1 MDTPLKILFAE
12 DISLHFEYARLAI
25 KAEDIPFESVCVD
38 TEADFKKQLGAFAPD
53 IVVSD
58 YEMPRFD
65 GRKALEITK
74 KHNRFLPFIM
84 LTGSDNEEIA
94 LACMRA
100 GADDYVLKDKI
111 KRLPFA
117 IREAMIR
124 VKALHEKEQITH
136 ALRQSEHKY
145 RMLAVKSADIIF
157 TLDLNLNYTFVSD
170 AIERITGEKPE
181 DYKKRNVIESMTE
194 ESRKAV
200 AQLFQEEMALEASG
214 TADPDRSRM
223 IELTEYHPK
232 GHLLYFESSLS
243 FMRDEKGNPIGIMGV
258 SRDITDRKL
267 AEQKLEASEK
277 RHKTLI
283 SEMIQ
288 GLAQHEIIQD
298 KNGKVVDY
306 RFLDVNPA
314 FEKLTGLKA
323 KYILGKT
330 VLEVLPKTENYWI
343 ENYGKVAL
351 TGEHMVFEEYS
362 REIGKYFEVMA
373 YRNQKNQFVTIF
385 HDVTDKH
392 LAEEARKASEK
403 QYRML
408 AENSA
413 DVIFI
418 MDLELNFTYVSPA
431 IERITGFSV
440 KETLK
445 RKVFDSFT
453 DESKQ
458 QVINLLQK
466 ELELEKQ
473 GQAEPNRTRIIQVQ
487 EYHKEGHLI
496 HVESSLSFLR
506 DQSGQA
512 TGIMGVT
519 RDITDKVKAEES
531 LRQASLIIKNSP
543 VVAILWENTAEKPTL
558 YISENC
564 EILFGYPAESFLS
577 GEINFRNLVHPDDV
591 ERVATEVAENK
602 NKPNTKSFSHV
613 PYRIIRADGEVI
625 WVQDVT
631 TIIRNESGAI
641 THMQG
646 IISDITERTEAEL
659 AAEQSH
665 EMLSKLANQ
674 VPGVVYQY
682 QLWPNGHSAFIYAS
696 EGMWLIY
703 EFHPQDLIQ
712 DASPVFERLHPE
724 DREYIYQSIL
734 ESAEKQSIYEQE
746 FRVVLPEQGLRWRY
760 CHARPEKMPD
770 GSTLWHGII
779 MDITDRKEAERA
791 QRKSEAQYRQVF
803 ENAPIGLLNFDQD
816 GIIVNC
822 NQNFIDIIGSSAE
835 KLIGL
840 DMTKLPNENV
850 HAAITHALA
859 GHKASWEG
867 RYSSVTAD
875 KSTEVNLQLVPV
887 MDDQKKLIGGIGIVH
902 DITERIESER
912 KIRQSEERFRLVYE
926 NSPIGII
933 NFDATGK
940 VVDCNRQFLDI
951 IGSTPEKVFGLDLTK
966 LPNKQVVHAV
976 QSSLAG
982 KRAIFEGKY
991 VPVTGSRSAELRMHF
1006 SPLRDEVE
1014 TILGGVG
1021 IIEDITERK
1030 QNEEKLRQSDRI
1042 FTHAMDMLCIA
1053 GFDGYFK
1060 ILNPAWSK
1068 VLGYTTEELLAKPW
1082 ISFVHP
1088 DDVEATENAGPTLID
1103 GKEVYQFTNRYI
1115 CKDGSVKWLAW
1126 NSFPYKEEGV
1136 MFGAVRD
1143 VTKQIE
1149 DRKILEESEK
1159 RFAKTFYAS
1168 PISLAI
1174 ARKSDGSIQD
1184 VNDAFCRLSGFTKE
1198 AILHK
1203 TPIELK
1209 LTSKQAFIQALKTL
1223 DNNGHF
1229 INEEMYFKNRQGE
1242 EKIILLSLE
1251 PFEIKG
1257 EEHLLASFIDI
1268 TDRKM
1273 YEAELTKLTRAV
1285 EQSPVSIV
1293 ITNLEG
1299 TIEYINPKVCE
1310 ITGYKAKEL
1319 IGQNPRVLNSGEK
1332 PESEYREM
1340 YDTLARGETWQ
1351 GEFHNKKKNGELYWE
1366 SASISPVINDL
1377 GEMTHYIAVKEDI
1390 TDWKKLRNELIA
1402 SEERYRDMCESNPLP
1417 MWIYDVDTL
1426 AFVEVNQA
1434 AVHKYGYTEAE
1445 FLSMTLKDIRPP
1457 EDIPHLLENV
1467 ATVHD
1472 HYQKSDQW
1480 RHLTKDG
1487 KQLEVEI
1494 NSHTVISPE
1503 GYNRRMVLINDVT
1516 EREATA
1522 RAMQQAKEMAE
1533 ASSRLK
1539 TNFLNNISH
1548 EVRTPLNGILGVMSL
1563 LSDPEMD
1570 AEERESLNE
1579 IVNISSQRLMQTIT
1593 DYMDISLITAG
1604 NMEKSLK
1611 TVPVVP
1617 VIEKL
1622 HNKFE
1627 HAISS
1632 KGLAFDL
1639 QMPEQADRHFVHT
1652 DQELLE
1658 KVMIHLLSNAEKFT
1672 DKGKITLG
1680 YLITETGMQ
1689 FFVKDTGKGI
1699 KKEYQKRVFEIFS
1712 QEEEGNVR
1720 KFEGSGLGLAII
1732 KGIAGLLEARLSFES
1747 VPGQGSAFYFTL
1759 PQAASVSAE
1768 KDKTTKKGASLNEQ
1782 PLVLIAEDDESNFQV
1797 MDMIVRKQTK
1807 ARVLWAQ
1814 NGQEAVDLFA
1824 QNPQLDLILMDLKMP
1839 VKDGFLAT
1847 QEIRKAD
1854 KKIPIIAI
1862 TAYAM
1867 SGDEK
1872 RALDAGCDDYLAKPV
1887 TLKVLMNKLEEYGL
1901 KRK

>member
-12 DISLHFEYARLAI
+12 DISLHFEFARLAI
-25 KAEDIPFESVCVD
+25 KAEHIPFDSVCVD
-38 TEADFKKQLGAFAPD
+38 TEADFKKQLDAFAPD

-65 GRKALEITK
+65 GRKALELTK

-124 VKALHEKEQITH
+124 VKALHEKEQITL
-136 ALRQSEHKY
+136 ALRESEHKY

-157 TLDLNLNYTFVSD
+157 TLDLDLKSTFVSD
-170 AIERITGEKPE
+170 AIERITGKKPE
-181 DYKKRNVIESMTE
+181 EYKEKSVTKNMTE
-194 ESRKAV
+194 ESRKSV
-200 AQLFQEEMALEASG
+200 TQLYQQEMALEASG
-214 TADPDRSRM
+214 TADPDRSHM

-243 FMRDEKGNPIGIMGV
+243 FMRDEMGRPIGIMGV

-267 AEQKLEASEK
+267 AEQKLETSEK
-277 RHKTLI
+277 KHKTLI
-283 SEMIQ
+283 TEMIQ
-288 GLAQHEIIQD
+288 GLAVHEIIQD

-323 KYILGKT
+323 KNIIGKT
-330 VLEVLPKTENYWI
+330 VLEVLPNTENYWI

-351 TGEHMVFEEYS
+351 TGEPMVFEEYS
-362 REIGKYFEVMA
+362 REIGKYFNIMA
-373 YRNQKNQFVTIF
+373 YRNQQNQFVAIL

-392 LAEEARKASEK
+392 LAEEARKASEQ

-413 DVIFI
+413 DVIFTI
-418 MDLELNFTYVSPA
+418 DLELNFTFVSPA
-431 IERITGFSV
+431 IERITGFTV
-440 KETLK
+440 EETLK
-445 RKVFDSFT
+445 RKVFDNFT
-453 DESKQ
+453 DESKHK
-458 QVINLLQK
+458 VYSLLQS
-466 ELELEKQ
+466 ELELEKK
-473 GQAEPNRTRIIQVQ
+473 GQADPNRTRTIQIQ
-487 EYHKEGHLI
+487 EYHKKGHIL

-506 DQSGQA
+506 DHTGQA

-519 RDITDKVKAEES
+519 RNITEKVIAEES
-531 LRQASLIIKNSP
+531 LRQASLIIKNSQ
-543 VVAILWENTAEKPTL
+543 VVAILWENTPEKGIV

-564 EILFGYPAESFLS
+564 ASLFGYDAENFLS
-577 GEINFRNLVHPDDV
+577 ADISYQDLVHPDDA

-602 NKPNTKSFSHV
+602 SNPNTKNFSHA
-613 PYRIIRADGEVI
+613 PYRVIRADGEVI
-625 WVQDVT
+625 WVQDAT
-631 TIIRNESGAI
+631 TILRNESGTI

-646 IISDITERTEAEL
+646 IISDVTERIQANEQQEALLTSLNQAQQIAGLGSWEAEL
-659 AAEQSH
+659 PSGNQSWSDNYYRMLGLEPGQVTPSSDYFWKQVHPDDIGLVKQMAERAINKQQ
-665 EMLSKLANQ
+665 KLRYEFRMCLPDGEVKWFYN
-674 VPGVVYQY
+674 
-682 QLWPNGHSAFIYAS
+682 QLWPTVI
-696 EGMWLIY
+696 EGK
-703 EFHPQDLIQ
+703 
-712 DASPVFERLHPE
+712 
-724 DREYIYQSIL
+724 SI
-734 ESAEKQSIYEQE
+734 
-746 FRVVLPEQGLRWRY
+746 GLS
-760 CHARPEKMPD
+760 
-770 GSTLWHGII
+770 GVT
-779 MDITDRKEAERA
+779 MDITDRKQAEEKLLA
-791 QRKSEAQYRQVF
+791 SEEQFRQVF
-803 ENAPIGLLNFDQD
+803 ENSPVGLISFNEQ
-816 GIIVNC
+816 GVITNC
-822 NQNFIDIIGSSAE
+822 NQQFVEIIGSSYE

-840 DMTKLPNENV
+840 DMTKLPDEYIRKAV
-850 HAAITHALA
+850 LKTLA
-859 GHKASWEG
+859 GENAMHEG
-867 RYSSVTAD
+867 LYKSVTAN
-875 KSTEVNLQLVPV
+875 KSTEVNVQFAPI
-887 MDDQKKLIGGIGIVH
+887 QNAKGQITGGVGIVE
-902 DITERIESER
+902 DITERIAAAREIHQSQER
-912 KIRQSEERFRLVYE
+912 YRMVYDY
-926 NSPIGII
+926 SPIGII

-940 VVDCNRQFLDI
+940 IVDCNRQFLDI
-951 IGSTPEKVFGLDLTK
+951 INTTPEKLFGLDLTK
-966 LPNKQVVHAV
+966 LPNKLVANAV
-976 QSSLAG
+976 KKTLAG
-982 KRAIFEGKY
+982 EQTKYEGKY
-991 VPVTGSRSAELRMHF
+991 VPVTGTRTAELHMHF
-1006 SPLRDEVE
+1006 SPFRDEDE
-1014 TILGGVG
+1014 TVLGGVG

-1030 QNEEKLRQSDRI
+1030 QTEEKLRQSDRI
-1042 FTHAMDMLCIA
+1042 FKHALDMLCIA

-1060 ILNPAWSK
+1060 TLNPAWSQ

-1082 ISFVHP
+1082 INFVHP
-1088 DDVEATENAGPTLID
+1088 DDVEATENAKATLID
-1103 GKEVYQFTNRYI
+1103 GKEIYQFTNRFI

-1143 VTKQIE
+1143 VTRQIQ
-1149 DRKILEESEK
+1149 DRQILEESEK

-1174 ARKSDGSIQD
+1174 ARTSDASIQD
-1184 VNDAFCRLSGFTKE
+1184 VNDAFCRLSGFGRE
-1198 AILHK
+1198 DILHK
-1203 TPIELK
+1203 SPIELK
-1209 LTSKQAFIQALKTL
+1209 LISKQVFIRALKTL
-1223 DNNGHF
+1223 DKTGLF
-1229 INEEMYFKNRQGE
+1229 INEEMQFKTRKGE
-1242 EKIILLSLE
+1242 ERTVLLSLE

-1257 EEHLLASFIDI
+1257 EGHFLASFIDI
-1268 TDRKM
+1268 TDRKQH
-1273 YEAELTKLTRAV
+1273 EAELTKLTRAV
-1285 EQSPVSIV
+1285 EQSPASIV
-1293 ITNLEG
+1293 ITDLEG

-1310 ITGYKAKEL
+1310 ITGYTPKEL
-1319 IGQNPRVLNSGEK
+1319 IGQNPRILNSGEK

-1340 YDTLARGETWQ
+1340 YATLARGNTWR

-1366 SASISPVINDL
+1366 SASISPVINDM
-1377 GEMTHYIAVKEDI
+1377 GEMTHFIAVKEDI
-1390 TDWKKLRNELIA
+1390 TEWKKLRNELIA
-1402 SEERYRDMCESNPLP
+1402 SEERYRDMFKSNPLP
-1417 MWIYDVDTL
+1417 MWIYDMDTL

-1434 AVHKYGYTEAE
+1434 AVDKYGYSEAE

-1457 EDIPHLLENV
+1457 EDIPGLLENV
-1467 ATVHD
+1467 ATVHE
-1472 HYQKSDQW
+1472 HYQRSDQW

-1487 KQLEVEI
+1487 KRLDVEI
-1494 NSHTVISPE
+1494 NLHTVISPE

-1548 EVRTPLNGILGVMSL
+1548 EVRTPLNGILGVISL
-1563 LSDPEMD
+1563 LSDPEME

-1579 IVNISSQRLMQTIT
+1579 IVTISSERLIQTIT
-1593 DYMDISLITAG
+1593 DYMDISLITSG
-1604 NMEKSLK
+1604 NMTKSLK
-1611 TVPVVP
+1611 TVSVVP

-1622 HNKFE
+1622 HKKFIPN
-1627 HAISS
+1627 ISS

-1639 QMPEQADRHFVHT
+1639 QMPKQADKHFVHT

-1658 KVMIHLLSNAEKFT
+1658 KVLIHLLNNAEKFT

-1680 YLITETGMQ
+1680 YRITENGMQ

-1732 KGIAGLLEARLSFES
+1732 KGIADLLEARLSFQS
-1747 VPGQGSAFYFTL
+1747 APGQGSTFYFTL
-1759 PQAASVSAE
+1759 PESAISSDE
-1768 KDKTTKKGASLNEQ
+1768 NKKTTKKGAALNEQ

-1797 MDMIVRKQTK
+1797 MDMIVRKQTN
-1807 ARVLWAQ
+1807 ATVLWAQ
-1814 NGQEAVDLFA
+1814 NGQEAVDLFN

-1847 QEIRKAD
+1847 HEIRKVNN
-1854 KKIPIIAI
+1854 KIPIIAI

-1887 TLKVLMNKLEEYGL
+1887 TLKMLMSKLEEYGL
-1901 KRK
+1901 KRN